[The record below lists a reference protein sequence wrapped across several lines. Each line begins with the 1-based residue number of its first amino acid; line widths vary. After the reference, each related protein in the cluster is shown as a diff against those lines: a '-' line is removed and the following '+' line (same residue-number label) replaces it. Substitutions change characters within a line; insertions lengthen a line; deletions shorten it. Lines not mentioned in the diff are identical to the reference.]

1 MSLTSIIVAS
11 TLLGAVTGVFYKKV
25 LIILFNFLI
34 KKKYSN
40 IKKKEGVETVRV
52 SELYENIG
60 ESSIESLDLDELLDD
75 SINRFIAGEGP
86 LGEESVIEKDKLFII
101 KFIINQIIR
110 KLISKPYELFIVIVE
125 PEEDAIDAIYPQGD
139 YVLEDIDLE
148 EALDKMLESALD
160 ILTIP
165 NTEKNRII
173 VFISKEFLDIL
184 TESIKEDNGREA
196 IIISGDNGRRIISN
210 IIFLLKQIYK
220 AYNKNGPKEL
230 EVYFVYKAVNRLVE
244 EETLKVDKQLRDMLL
259 PSNPDLKARFL
270 DQLEEEKSAVRKGG
284 GTH

>member
-1 MSLTSIIVAS
+1 MASIIIAS
-11 TLLGAVTGVFYKKV
+11 TLLGAVTSVFYKKV
-25 LIILFNFLI
+25 LIILFNILI
-34 KKKYSN
+34 KRKYSN
-40 IKKKEGVETVRV
+40 IKKKEGVETVKV
-52 SELYENIG
+52 GGLYENMS
-60 ESSIESLDLDELLDD
+60 ESSIEPLDLDELLNDD
-75 SINRFIAGEGP
+75 IDRFIAGEGS
-86 LGEESVIEKDKLFII
+86 LGEESDIEKDKLFIV

-110 KLISKPYELFIVIVE
+110 KLISKPYELFIVVVE
-125 PEEDAIDAIYPQGD
+125 PEEDVIDAIYPQGD
-139 YVLEDIDLE
+139 YVLEDVDLE
-148 EALDKMLESALD
+148 EALDRMLESGLD
-160 ILTIP
+160 ILAIP

-184 TESIKEDNGREA
+184 LESVKEDNGREV
-196 IIISGDNGRRIISN
+196 ILISGDNGRRIISN

-220 AYNKNGPKEL
+220 TYNKNGPKEL

-244 EETLKVDKQLRDMLL
+244 EGTLKVDKQLRDMLL

>member
-1 MSLTSIIVAS
+1 MTGIIITS
-11 TLLGAVTGVFYKKV
+11 TLLGAVTSVFYKKV

-34 KKKYSN
+34 KRKYSN
-40 IKKKEGVETVRV
+40 IKKKGGVETVKV
-52 SELYENIG
+52 GGLYENID
-60 ESSIESLDLDELLDD
+60 ESSIEPLDLDELLNDD
-75 SINRFIAGEGP
+75 IDRFIAGEES
-86 LGEESVIEKDKLFII
+86 LGEESDIEKDKLFII

-110 KLISKPYELFIVIVE
+110 KLISKPYELFIVVVE
-125 PEEDAIDAIYPQGD
+125 PEEDVIDAIYPQGD
-139 YVLEDIDLE
+139 YVLEDVDLE
-148 EALDKMLESALD
+148 EALDRMLESGLD
-160 ILTIP
+160 ILAIP

-173 VFISKEFLDIL
+173 VFISRELLDIL
-184 TESIKEDNGREA
+184 LESVKEDNGREVILVA
-196 IIISGDNGRRIISN
+196 GDNGRRIISN

-220 AYNKNGPKEL
+220 TYNKNGPKEL

-244 EETLKVDKQLRDMLL
+244 EGTLKVDKQLRDMLL

>member
-1 MSLTSIIVAS
+1 LTGIIITS
-11 TLLGAVTGVFYKKV
+11 TLLGAVTSVFYKKV

-34 KKKYSN
+34 KRKYSN
-40 IKKKEGVETVRV
+40 IKKKGGVETVKV
-52 SELYENIG
+52 GGLYENID
-60 ESSIESLDLDELLDD
+60 ESSIEPLDLDELLNDD
-75 SINRFIAGEGP
+75 IDRFIAGEES
-86 LGEESVIEKDKLFII
+86 LGEESDIEKDKLFII

-110 KLISKPYELFIVIVE
+110 KLISKPYELFIVVVE
-125 PEEDAIDAIYPQGD
+125 PEEDVIDAIYPQGD
-139 YVLEDIDLE
+139 YVLEDVDLE
-148 EALDKMLESALD
+148 EALDRMLESGLD
-160 ILTIP
+160 ILAIP

-173 VFISKEFLDIL
+173 VFISRELLDIL
-184 TESIKEDNGREA
+184 LESVKEDNGREVILIA
-196 IIISGDNGRRIISN
+196 GDNGRRIISN

-220 AYNKNGPKEL
+220 TYNKNGPKEL

-244 EETLKVDKQLRDMLL
+244 EGTLKVDKQLRDMLL